1 MKWRRDGLNCA
12 LKEGCSALNIN
23 RKHTHMQIHTRAL
36 VCAGR
41 VNGVAREGRRAEGG
55 GPHGLLCP
63 HSHKQS
69 EPRKMKIKLT
79 CCYSILKTHTNMAG
93 FSPPVRGIPGSGY
106 NNTSI
111 FPVCKGFTPLYFFG
125 SVSLRAADCSPVL
138 VSVWL
143 EAVQWLSS
151 LSPVMQLALWSR
163 HSGPFVYWV
172 DQ

>member
-1 MKWRRDGLNCA
+1 
-12 LKEGCSALNIN
+12 
-23 RKHTHMQIHTRAL
+23 MQIHTRAL

-111 FPVCKGFTPLYFFG
+111 FPVCKGFTPLFFRECFPSSRRLFPRARLRLAGSGPVAELSLSSDAAG
-125 SVSLRAADCSPVL
+125 SVVPSLRAFCLLGGSIVNLLLDT
-138 VSVWL
+138 
-143 EAVQWLSS
+143 LSCRS
-151 LSPVMQLALWSR
+151 LQA
-163 HSGPFVYWV
+163 Y
-172 DQ
+172 